1 MDEQSLAALKAALA
15 ASTQGEWEVRSAY
28 SHAVMANGA
37 QVAITGDI
45 MQVDQDRP
53 LANAAFIVAA
63 HEHLPA
69 LLAENER
76 LRAALE
82 PFAEQ
87 YQFWKY
93 VGDEVDVGIGI
104 TVGDLHR
111 AADALTPTDTP

>member
-1 MDEQSLAALKAALA
+1 MTDTAYERLKAAHDQA
-15 ASTQGEWEVRSAY
+15 TPGEWEVRSAY

-63 HEHLPA
+63 HNELPA

-76 LRAALE
+76 LREANDHLQQFIDLLE
-82 PFAEQ
+82 DHMLSEDFATMMRT
-87 YQFWKY
+87 WKAQ
-93 VGDEVDVGIGI
+93 IGK
-104 TVGDLHR
+104 G
-111 AADALTPTDTP
+111 